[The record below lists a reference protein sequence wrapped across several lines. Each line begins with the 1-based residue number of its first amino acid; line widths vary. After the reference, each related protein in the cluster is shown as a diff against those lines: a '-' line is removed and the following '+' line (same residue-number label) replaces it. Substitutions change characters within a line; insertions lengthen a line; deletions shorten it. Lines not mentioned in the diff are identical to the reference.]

1 MSKGSETPRIN
12 SSMLHKNVG
21 RTVRLVGRISLLN
34 AQQAIL
40 EASDKGQVNILLV
53 QGSTVRQGVVEILG
67 RVEAD
72 MSVTEIS
79 SCMFDENYGKFTD
92 SSCCLA
98 WMVKDIFL
106 SRLNSAIMLK

>member
-79 SCMFDENYGKFTD
+79 SCMFDENYDADAYDKMVQIAHSQPQLFG
-92 SSCCLA
+92 
-98 WMVKDIFL
+98 WM
-106 SRLNSAIMLK
+106 